1 MMNLL
6 ERCSKR
12 SFWTR
17 SCRLVN
23 WHVTIGK
30 STGSIPKT

>member
-6 ERCSKR
+6 GRYSKR

-17 SCRLVN
+17 SCRLSN
-23 WHVTIGK
+23 
-30 STGSIPKT
+30 